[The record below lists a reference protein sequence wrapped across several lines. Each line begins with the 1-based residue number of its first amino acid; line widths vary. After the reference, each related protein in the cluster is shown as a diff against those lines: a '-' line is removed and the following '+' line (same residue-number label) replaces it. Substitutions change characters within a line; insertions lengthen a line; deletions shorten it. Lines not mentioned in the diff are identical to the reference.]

1 MKLWAIVENLKPLEV
16 LNLPDPVP
24 TGTEVVLA
32 VTHCGV
38 CQSDLNTW
46 RGEYDMGGGQRMK
59 ITERGVTFPRAPGH
73 EVVGTVV
80 AIGPE
85 AQGVAIGDRRIIYPF
100 IGCGT
105 CDRCL
110 AGDENL
116 CAQQTI
122 LGIMRHGGFGSHVVA
137 PHPRYLFDFAGIDA
151 AFASTL
157 ACAGATVY
165 SAIRKLRPADP
176 AKPVLLIGAG
186 GVGMTAIHMLR
197 AMGHSHIIV
206 VDVNAE
212 KRAAALE
219 QGATHALDG
228 TAPDLADQVRE
239 AAGGP
244 LLSAI
249 DFVNYPTTASMAL
262 DSLAKGG
269 KLVLVGVGKGEIA
282 VSLVGMILR
291 PRSIIGSVTG
301 SLQDLRDVIEL
312 AKSGRLTA
320 LPLTIMGKDDANEAM
335 DRLNSGAVTGRIV
348 LEA

>member
-16 LNLPDPVP
+16 LTLPDPEP

-59 ITERGVTFPRAPGH
+59 ITDRGVTFPRAPGH

-85 AQGVAIGDRRIIYPF
+85 VEGVEIGNRRIIYPF

-105 CDRCL
+105 CERCI
-110 AGDENL
+110 AGEENL

-137 PHPRYLFDFAGIDA
+137 PHPRYLFDFAGIDP

-157 ACAGATVY
+157 ACAGTTVY
-165 SAIRKLRPADP
+165 SAIRKLHPIDP
-176 AKPVLLIGAG
+176 DKPVLLIGAG

-197 AMGHSHIIV
+197 AMGHSHVIV
-206 VDVNAE
+206 VDVTAE

-219 QGATHALDG
+219 QGSTHVIDG
-228 TAPDLADQVRE
+228 TASDLADQLRV

-249 DFVNYPTTASMAL
+249 DFVNYPTTASMAF

-269 KLVLVGVGKGEIA
+269 KLVLVGVGKGDIA

-301 SLQDLRDVIEL
+301 SLQDLRDVISL
-312 AKSGRLTA
+312 AKSGKFTA
-320 LPLTIMGKDDANEAM
+320 LPLTIMAKDDANDAM
-335 DRLNSGAVTGRIV
+335 QRLNSGSVTGRIV

>member
-1 MKLWAIVENLKPLEV
+1 MKLWAVVENLKPLEY
-16 LNLPDPVP
+16 LTLPDPEP
-24 TGTEVVLA
+24 AGTEVVMA

-46 RGEYDMGGGQRMK
+46 RGEYDIGGGERMK
-59 ITERGVTFPRAPGH
+59 ITDRGVTFPRAPGH

-80 AIGPE
+80 AVGPE
-85 AQGVAIGDRRIIYPF
+85 AQGVEIGDRRIIYPF

-110 AGDENL
+110 SGDENL

-137 PHPRYLFDFAGIDA
+137 PHPRYLFDFEGIDA

-157 ACAGATVY
+157 ACAGTTVY
-165 SAIRKLRPADP
+165 SAIRKLQPIDP

-197 AMGHSHIIV
+197 AMGHNHVIV
-206 VDVNAE
+206 VDVTAE

-228 TAPDLADQVRE
+228 TAPDLTDQVRE
-239 AAGGP
+239 AAGGS
-244 LLSAI
+244 LLSVI
-249 DFVNYPTTASMAL
+249 DFVNYPTTVSVAF

-269 KLVLVGVGKGEIA
+269 KLILVGVGKGDIA

-312 AKSGRLTA
+312 AKSGKFTA
-320 LPLTIMGKDDANEAM
+320 LPLTIMAKDDANEAM
-335 DRLNSGAVTGRIV
+335 ERLNSGTVTGRIV
-348 LEA
+348 LKA